1 MQYFY
6 IHLSL
11 ARQKQKWCSRL
22 FLTSGKY
29 FNNPN
34 PSRIVSPF
42 LIWPFENTCAHSHHP
57 LRLLLPLHFYV
68 HCCFLRV
75 TNSKLWSNRSR
86 SSRTVDAPLFHLSLA
101 LLFKRRI
108 PFFLD
113 LNRPSRSKV
122 INNFVFEFE
131 YGNVRAVALAVEKLF
146 VIPGWG
152 VSYCDVMWCYDY
164 IWCVM
169 WKRTKFWWLLIIWG
183 VTMIVSIIL
192 VLYYL
197 KVMLL
202 LEHIEQNKYI
212 F

>member
-1 MQYFY
+1 MIESISAFPY
-6 IHLSL
+6 S
-11 ARQKQKWCSRL
+11 RCSVI
-22 FLTSGKY
+22 S
-29 FNNPN
+29 P
-34 PSRIVSPF
+34 IVSFVIQKKDP
-42 LIWPFENTCAHSHHP
+42 
-57 LRLLLPLHFYV
+57 V
-68 HCCFLRV
+68 
-75 TNSKLWSNRSR
+75 
-86 SSRTVDAPLFHLSLA
+86 
-101 LLFKRRI
+101 
-108 PFFLD
+108 FLD

-169 WKRTKFWWLLIIWG
+169 WKRTEFWWLLIIWG
-183 VTMIVSIIL
+183 VTTIVSIKL

-212 F
+212 FNLNLSRAKSRWNPIN